1 MECFCCGDG
10 GNVVLCDF
18 CNHSMC
24 SNCIMLHQ
32 GEAEV
37 SRKVRKV
44 MSSGKLFILWISG
57 NVCTVKWIV
66 RTILFFGS
74 NAFGGFMEYP
84 FLLIS
89 VACCLLIQQG
99 I

>member
-1 MECFCCGDG
+1 MSNQWQQEDDHDMECYCCGDG

-37 SRKVRKV
+37 GRK
-44 MSSGKLFILWISG
+44 GK
-57 NVCTVKWIV
+57 
-66 RTILFFGS
+66 
-74 NAFGGFMEYP
+74 
-84 FLLIS
+84 
-89 VACCLLIQQG
+89 
-99 I
+99 

>member
-1 MECFCCGDG
+1 MDKRNEQNLVDHPKLKYVYLCEHCLEEYMSNQWQQEDEHDMECYCCGDG

-37 SRKVRKV
+37 GRK
-44 MSSGKLFILWISG
+44 GK
-57 NVCTVKWIV
+57 
-66 RTILFFGS
+66 
-74 NAFGGFMEYP
+74 
-84 FLLIS
+84 
-89 VACCLLIQQG
+89 
-99 I
+99 